1 LLLLFPYVFFAAALP
16 ERNGTQ
22 VPAGKG
28 SYAVKELPAA
38 PSRTANSGATF
49 STHIGGSRDLQPA
62 RVAVDAAGNTYVS
75 GTDFRPRR
83 PSPNGVGLTS
93 DVFLTK
99 LDPFGQEIFTLYF
112 GGDGNDRANGVAVD
126 QVGNVYIVGSTDSD
140 NFPRVNALQANRRS
154 ALFADAFLCKLTPH
168 GGFIYATYL
177 GGDRED
183 EALAVAAD
191 AAGNAYVT
199 GSTGSENFPVSEGAF
214 QTTADP
220 PNSIGRPSDAFVAKI
235 NANGSRL
242 VYSTRLGGK
251 RVTCIGGS
259 RCVPAASYE
268 AGSAIALDASG
279 NAYVG
284 GWTNS
289 FDFPTTPGAFQPQC
303 ACNFFSSDGFVSK
316 LSPDGAQ
323 LVFSTYLGG
332 PGVFD
337 NVFGEAVSGLAVS
350 ATGQVFVTGTT
361 GSRSFPT
368 TPGSLQPGLKD
379 PNSAIGSPVLFV
391 TKLNSLGSALA
402 YSTLL
407 SGTPSESSGGIAID
421 SAGNA
426 YVTGST
432 EADDFPVTA
441 GAFDRG
447 GDFFAKLNATGTQL
461 VFSTLLPSG
470 FAGRDVTLDAD
481 GNIELLGPSGFV
493 SRTDGQTMKLPAIL
507 GVANAAGG
515 AVTGLVAP
523 REIITIHGNDIGPAQ
538 PTSLQLDEEG
548 KVARTLA
555 GTRVLFDG
563 MAAPLT
569 FAQQDQIN
577 AVVPSGVRPFQ
588 SSTKMEI
595 LRDEVVIAEIY
606 LTPVSAV
613 PEIFVSEA
621 SSGAVAHA
629 AALNQDG
636 TINSRQNPAP
646 AGSVVAIFATGLGP
660 TSPPSDDGEIPT
672 QLSTLEFPITVT
684 TLTSQAFE
692 VFYAGQAPGLVA
704 GAMQINF
711 RVGDVLSSDNTLL
724 LTLGVGD
731 LQTEFAIW
739 STP

>member
-1 LLLLFPYVFFAAALP
+1 MMLVSLHVSFAAAQP
-16 ERNGTQ
+16 ERHATQ
-22 VPAGKG
+22 AREGDG
-28 SYAVKELPAA
+28 SYAVKELPAG
-38 PSRTANSGATF
+38 PRRTANFGETF

-62 RVAVDAAGNTYVS
+62 RVAVDAAGNTYS
-75 GTDFRPRR
+75 TGTDFRPRR
-83 PSPNGVGLTS
+83 PNPNGVGLTS

-99 LDPFGQEIFTLYF
+99 LDPFGQEVFTLYF
-112 GGDGNDRANGVAVD
+112 GGDGSDRANGLALD
-126 QVGNVYIVGSTDSD
+126 PAGNVYIVGSTNSD
-140 NFPRVNALQANRRS
+140 NFPRVNALQASRRS
-154 ALFADAFLCKLTPH
+154 ALFADAFICKLTPN

-191 AAGNAYVT
+191 AAGSAYVT

-214 QTTADP
+214 QTTSDP

-235 NANGSRL
+235 NTNGSRL

-251 RVTCIGGS
+251 RVTCVGGS

-268 AGSAIALDASG
+268 AGAAIAVDGSG

-289 FDFPTTPGAFQPQC
+289 LDFPTTPGAFQPQC

-316 LSPDGAQ
+316 LSPDGAR

-332 PGVFD
+332 PSVFD
-337 NVFGEAVSGLAVS
+337 NVFGETVNALAVS
-350 ATGQVFVTGTT
+350 DTDQVYVTGVT
-361 GSRSFPT
+361 GSQSFPT
-368 TPGSLQPGLKD
+368 TPGSLQPGLKE
-379 PNSAIGSPVLFV
+379 PNAIIGSPVAFV
-391 TKLNSLGSALA
+391 TKLSSNGSALA

-407 SGTPSESSGGIAID
+407 SGRPSESSSGIAID
-421 SAGNA
+421 PAGNA
-426 YVTGST
+426 YVTGTT

-447 GDFFAKLNATGTQL
+447 GDFFNKLNATGTQA
-461 VFSTLLPSG
+461 VFSALLPSG

-481 GNIELLGPSGFV
+481 GNIELLGSSGFV

-515 AVTGLVAP
+515 AVTGQVAP
-523 REIITIHGNDIGPAQ
+523 QEIITIYGNDIGPAV
-538 PTSLQLDEEG
+538 PTGLQLDQEG
-548 KVARTLA
+548 KVASTLA

-563 MAAPLT
+563 VAAPLA
-569 FAQQDQIN
+569 FAQRDQIN

-595 LRDEVVIAEIY
+595 LRNEAVIAELD
-606 LTPVSAV
+606 LTPVSVA
-613 PEIFVSEA
+613 PGIFVSEA
-621 SSGAVAHA
+621 SSVPVAHA

-636 TINSRQNPAP
+636 TINSRRNPAP

-660 TSPPSDDGEIPT
+660 TSPPSDDGELPT
-672 QLSTLEFPITVT
+672 QLSTLEFPTAVT
-684 TLTSQAFE
+684 MLTGQAFE

-704 GAMQINF
+704 GVMQINF
-711 RVGDVLSSDNTLL
+711 RVGDVLSSDNTLV
-724 LTLGVGD
+724 LTLKVGD